1 MFHDPELVPFQPP
14 EHYSLRRQLAN
25 YVESFPRSTYEQSF
39 TRVKLP
45 IGEALFV
52 CDPDAIEDVLVRRV
66 GLFNRDRATRRTLS
80 RVLDPRGL
88 FLAEG
93 ADWRWQR
100 RAVTPAFRHETLLGF
115 VPAFAAAAEAQVALW
130 REVEP
135 GTPIDIFAAV
145 SRLTFDV
152 VAKVLLGSPAT
163 LDVDRFSEA
172 LTRNM
177 QGLPWE
183 FLYALLRLPSFLP
196 YPGRRT
202 MRSTTAYLHHEAA
215 KVVAA
220 RRERPSDASDLLGLL
235 LAARDPETGR
245 GMSDAELTANA
256 YTFIVAGHD
265 TSSVAISW
273 TLWLLAK
280 DQATQ
285 DRVRDEV
292 TAVAGDGAISPDHV
306 EKFVL
311 TKRVIQESMRLFPPA
326 PILSRQAQEDTSL
339 GPHRVTRATRIVI
352 PIWSLHRHRE
362 LWPDPCGFDPAR
374 FTPEQVKARPRFA
387 HMPFG
392 GGARACIGASFAV
405 LEMATIIANL
415 VRAFQF
421 RPVPGCH
428 PRPKAAITLRPDK
441 GLRLFITPA

>member
-14 EHYSLRRQLAN
+14 ERYSLFRQLSN
-25 YVESFPRSTYEQSF
+25 YVESFPRSTYEEPY

-52 CDPDAIEDVLVRRV
+52 CDPDAIEDMLVRRA
-66 GLFNRDRATRRTLS
+66 GLFVRDRATRRTLS

-100 RAVTPAFRHETLLGF
+100 RAVTPAFRHESVVGF
-115 VPAFAAAAEAQVALW
+115 VPAFAEAAATQVAAW

-163 LDVDRFSEA
+163 LDADRFSEV
-172 LTRNM
+172 LTLNM

-183 FLYALLRLPSFLP
+183 FLYAMLRLPSFLP

-202 MRSTTAYLHHEAA
+202 MRSTTAYLQHEAA

-220 RRERPSDASDLLGLL
+220 RRERPSDANDLLGLL
-235 LAARDPETGR
+235 LSARDPETGR
-245 GMSDAELTANA
+245 AMSDAELTANA

-292 TAVAGDGAISPDHV
+292 SSVAGDAAISRDHV
-306 EKFVL
+306 DRFVV
-311 TKRVIQESMRLFPPA
+311 TKRVLQESMRLFPPA

-339 GPHRVTRATRIVI
+339 GPHKVTRATRIVV

-362 LWPDPCGFDPAR
+362 LWPDPHGFDPDR
-374 FTPEQVKARPRFA
+374 FNPEQVKARPRFA

-392 GGARACIGASFAV
+392 GGARVCIGASFAV
-405 LEMATIIANL
+405 LEMTTIIASL
-415 VRAFQF
+415 VRAFRF
-421 RPVPGCH
+421 RPVPGLR
-428 PRPKAAITLRPDK
+428 PRPKAEITLRPDAN
-441 GLRLFITPA
+441 LRLSITPV